1 MKLKNISL
9 KWNLFLVILAFATLI
24 ILVFCIFQIALLD
37 NFYQSNKIDRTKEV
51 IEEISI
57 VAKGN
62 KIEDFSNSTSEIYN
76 YIENINLSDEGAI
89 YDCPPL
95 RCLFCRQCAKICAH

>member
-24 ILVFCIFQIALLD
+24 VFVFCIFQIALLD

-51 IEEISI
+51 IEEISF

-62 KIEDFSNSTSEIYN
+62 SIDDFSNSSSEIYN
-76 YIENINLSDEGAI
+76 YIENINFQTILNSYE
-89 YDCPPL
+89 YSRPN
-95 RCLFCRQCAKICAH
+95 FS